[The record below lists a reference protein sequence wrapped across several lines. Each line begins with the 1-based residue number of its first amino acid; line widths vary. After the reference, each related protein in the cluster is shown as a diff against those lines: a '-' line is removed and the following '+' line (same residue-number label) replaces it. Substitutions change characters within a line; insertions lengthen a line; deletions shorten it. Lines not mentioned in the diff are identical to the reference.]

1 MREAGQRVQ
10 PHLSRYTVASIIRTF
25 RNEKRTER
33 IPTRGGRERLLSP
46 EQETEMPN
54 MVLENNAITL
64 QQIQIIENNDKF
76 QNIDRVS
83 LATLDRVLRRYHLR
97 MKQVYRV
104 PFERNS
110 ERVKELRYNYVQRV
124 LELEAAAAEH
134 QFIFIDEVGFNLTKR
149 RKRGRN
155 VIGQRAIVE
164 VPGQRGG
171 NITMCAALGY
181 HGIIHHH
188 ATLGPYNSAH
198 LITFLDTLHNT
209 LIPPDQ
215 VDGPEQPRYVV
226 IRDNR
231 IRYDRQ
237 PQTRMPLLQAMEDA
251 CGDIAADS
259 FHGWN
264 RHARR

>member
-1 MREAGQRVQ
+1 MRSEPQVNRVQ
-10 PHLSRYTVASIIRTF
+10 
-25 RNEKRTER
+25 
-33 IPTRGGRERLLSP
+33 
-46 EQETEMPN
+46 
-54 MVLENNAITL
+54 
-64 QQIQIIENNDKF
+64 
-76 QNIDRVS
+76 
-83 LATLDRVLRRYHLR
+83 
-97 MKQVYRV
+97 
-104 PFERNS
+104 FEGNS

-124 LELEAAAAEH
+124 LELEAAAVEH

-155 VIGQRAIVE
+155 IIGQRAIVE

-226 IRDNR
+226 IRDNASFHQAAVVR
-231 IRYDRQ
+231 KWLTGHPRFLVVYLPPYSPFLNPIEEFFSAWRRKVYDRQ
-237 PQTRMPLLQAMEDA
+237 PQTRIPLLQAMEDA

-259 FHGWN
+259 FHGRN
-264 RHARR
+264 RHARRYFPRCLARDNIACDVDEALWPDRNRREDAA